1 MCASLGDTS
10 LGGASLG
17 EPLIGVPL
25 IMSAQPALKHIYL
38 SVLAAAGLGGVIS
51 VAGSV
56 LTSRNTV
63 TTEELDCKP
72 KPITDTLARH
82 EKLLENH
89 GKLLE
94 KADKRLNELQRTLN
108 KKTRCFLGEGA
119 TR

>member
-1 MCASLGDTS
+1 
-10 LGGASLG
+10 
-17 EPLIGVPL
+17 
-25 IMSAQPALKHIYL
+25 MSAQPALKHTYL

-63 TTEELDCKP
+63 TTEELDRKLDCKL

-89 GKLLE
+89 GKFLE
-94 KADKRLNELQRTLN
+94 NHGERLNEIQRTLN
-108 KKTRCFLGEGA
+108 KKTRCFLG
-119 TR
+119 